1 MIIFYFFFGK
11 IEFNIINRLYA
22 AIKALQDI
30 LENLVNG
37 ILPAINNAN
46 QNIGQFENEK
56 QSEL

>member
-1 MIIFYFFFGK
+1 MTMSTT
-11 IEFNIINRLYA
+11 RDT